1 MIAKRAPGPPA
12 GLHVLR
18 ARAFR
23 RVRVSFKYLPR
34 LQGGSAGPSS
44 PYGRRPASG
53 AGGIRGPGTLWSTAH
68 CCIMSENTFGM
79 HEKQLGVELMRELCD
94 PRGDCA
100 WCPKWGS
107 RVHHVHRRCS
117 PTIEP
122 SRALLDGRIRPY
134 FRQRLGA
141 GRPHD
146 RRPCWRSIWGGLV
159 RISGRCMRWEARGEY
174 SRPGRSIRPL
184 FGCAGCF

>member
-12 GLHVLR
+12 GLQVLR

-23 RVRVSFKYLPR
+23 RVPLNFKYLPW

-44 PYGRRPASG
+44 PYGRRPTSG

-68 CCIMSENTFGM
+68 CCIMSEDTFGM

-100 WCPKWGS
+100 WCPKWGGRES
-107 RVHHVHRRCS
+107 ITCTGDAARPS
-117 PTIEP
+117 NPLEP
-122 SRALLDGRIRPY
+122 SLVDVFDHIFVNASALVGPTTADRAGEAS
-134 FRQRLGA
+134 GA
-141 GRPHD
+141 
-146 RRPCWRSIWGGLV
+146 V
-159 RISGRCMRWEARGEY
+159 
-174 SRPGRSIRPL
+174 
-184 FGCAGCF
+184 